1 MKKSRKKQ
9 LIAEYLFRTA
19 NLLQKQSVRDG
30 LTLRQA
36 MLLGTLEEAEG
47 SANLSD
53 LSERFGCT
61 RQNIRQ
67 LVDALASKGFVR
79 TEKAADDKRE
89 TLVILAEGAAQENTA
104 EVISSV
110 FKGIGEK
117 QLDGTLEWL
126 EKMMDNLKALCT
138 HRAPISSARQSS
150 ARTMRAE
157 LCRFLSKNT
166 FVNVYHNILRTNHS
180 EYTPKYRTA
189 PAYFRI

>member
-1 MKKSRKKQ
+1 
-9 LIAEYLFRTA
+9 
-19 NLLQKQSVRDG
+19 
-30 LTLRQA
+30 

-117 QLDGTLEWL
+117 QLDGALECL
-126 EKMMDNLKALCT
+126 EKMMENLKAL
-138 HRAPISSARQSS
+138 
-150 ARTMRAE
+150 
-157 LCRFLSKNT
+157 
-166 FVNVYHNILRTNHS
+166 
-180 EYTPKYRTA
+180 
-189 PAYFRI
+189 

>member
-1 MKKSRKKQ
+1 MKKFRKKQ

-117 QLDGTLEWL
+117 QLDGTLECL
-126 EKMMDNLKALCT
+126 EKMMENLKAL
-138 HRAPISSARQSS
+138 
-150 ARTMRAE
+150 
-157 LCRFLSKNT
+157 
-166 FVNVYHNILRTNHS
+166 
-180 EYTPKYRTA
+180 
-189 PAYFRI
+189 

>member
-79 TEKAADDKRE
+79 TEKRQTTSAKRSSSSRKAPRRKIPPK
-89 TLVILAEGAAQENTA
+89 LYPPYLRASAKNSSTA
-104 EVISSV
+104 
-110 FKGIGEK
+110 
-117 QLDGTLEWL
+117 
-126 EKMMDNLKALCT
+126 
-138 HRAPISSARQSS
+138 
-150 ARTMRAE
+150 
-157 LCRFLSKNT
+157 LS
-166 FVNVYHNILRTNHS
+166 NVWKR
-180 EYTPKYRTA
+180 
-189 PAYFRI
+189 

>member
-9 LIAEYLFRTA
+9 LIAEYLFHTA

-117 QLDGTLEWL
+117 QLDGTLECL
-126 EKMMDNLKALCT
+126 EKMMENLKAL
-138 HRAPISSARQSS
+138 
-150 ARTMRAE
+150 
-157 LCRFLSKNT
+157 
-166 FVNVYHNILRTNHS
+166 
-180 EYTPKYRTA
+180 
-189 PAYFRI
+189 

>member
-9 LIAEYLFRTA
+9 LIAEYLFHTA

-79 TEKAADDKRE
+79 TGKAADDKRE

-117 QLDGTLEWL
+117 QLDGALECL
-126 EKMMDNLKALCT
+126 EKMMENLKAL
-138 HRAPISSARQSS
+138 
-150 ARTMRAE
+150 
-157 LCRFLSKNT
+157 
-166 FVNVYHNILRTNHS
+166 
-180 EYTPKYRTA
+180 
-189 PAYFRI
+189 

>member
-19 NLLQKQSVRDG
+19 NLLQKQSLRDG

-117 QLDGTLEWL
+117 QLDGTLECL
-126 EKMMDNLKALCT
+126 EKMMENLKAL
-138 HRAPISSARQSS
+138 
-150 ARTMRAE
+150 
-157 LCRFLSKNT
+157 
-166 FVNVYHNILRTNHS
+166 
-180 EYTPKYRTA
+180 
-189 PAYFRI
+189 